1 MNSCMHTLL
10 RAALAAA
17 LLLGCLVP
25 AAYADGSEPPATSEP
40 LVVDA
45 PMPTD
50 ASAAAIGA
58 ITPAPEVTAA
68 PAASGEPEPTESPL
82 SPVSAIDVMCEP
94 CGILALDDG
103 SLLVTDVYGKTVLQ
117 VTDGVS
123 TVYAGAATVEDIY
136 GEPLGGYVDGSLENS
151 FFRLPWAVAPYI
163 GGYAVTDRDNNAIR
177 VLLPEGVKTINTET
191 GENLT
196 TGDMGVVFASPTGL
210 AADNDGNL
218 YVSDTQQN
226 AIRKIDSEGNVSTI
240 TSALTGP
247 TGLYWKGDSLYVAE
261 TGANRIVRISGDG
274 RVMVIAGGGQDG
286 MNDGP
291 SALASF
297 SSPQGVAVDDNG
309 VVYVADTAN
318 SAIRRIEN
326 GVVDTLL
333 VRDTSELEEN
343 APISPV
349 GMTVVDGQLY
359 VCDSFARQVLVI
371 DLEQ

>member
-1 MNSCMHTLL
+1 MKNRNHILL
-10 RAALAAA
+10 SAMLMAV
-17 LLLGCLVP
+17 LLLGCLAP
-25 AAYADGSEPPATSEP
+25 ATVYADAGDDAPVATSEP
-40 LVVDA
+40 LVIAA
-45 PMPTD
+45 PVPTD
-50 ASAAAIGA
+50 ASAAALGA
-58 ITPAPEVTAA
+58 VTPAPSAT
-68 PAASGEPEPTESPL
+68 AASGEPEPTESPL

-94 CGILALDDG
+94 CGILALEDG
-103 SLLVTDVYGKTVLQ
+103 SLLVTDVYGKTIMQ

-123 TVYAGAATVEDIY
+123 SVYAGCGTVEDIY
-136 GEPLGGYVDGSLENS
+136 GKPIGGYVDGTLENS
-151 FFRLPWAVAPYI
+151 FFRLPWSIAPYI
-163 GGYAVTDRDNNAIR
+163 GGYAVADADNNALR
-177 VLLPEGVKTINTET
+177 LLLPEGVKTINTDTE
-191 GENLT
+191 ESLT
-196 TGDMGVVFASPTGL
+196 TDDMGVVFNHPTGL

-218 YVSDTQQN
+218 YVSDTMQN
-226 AIRKIDSEGNVSTI
+226 AIRKIDKEGNVSTI

-318 SAIRRIEN
+318 SAIRRIRN

-333 VRDTSELEEN
+333 VRDTTDLEAN
-343 APISPV
+343 APVTPM

-371 DLEQ
+371 DLE